1 MSNQAELDQLANAEL
16 ERLQRQL
23 RTLQLELRGLLD
35 YKTKQL
41 KKQNHM
47 ISGLQK
53 EHQLLTTEIITLEGG
68 THAKKSVVKE
78 KNLSTLQ
85 LQEADVQRSLQT
97 ERINLWELEG
107 HIKKIEKEIN
117 CMRKLEVP
125 DSCYKDTICKV
136 QKSVIK
142 LENRLDVVNKKCS
155 DVLTENSKL
164 RDVINHMLQDRAKF
178 NDMWQTMVTKYNEGK
193 KYIMDL
199 VDQSTLAYD
208 QREELCN
215 KLQLLKDRSE
225 NDKIMHI
232 QEMREMQRRL
242 EHDAKLQKFFDIKGQ
257 KRQNPELEQREINK
271 KLAQK
276 EAFEKQLEDYKG
288 IIDKM
293 KDLYKEPDTAKLAAQ
308 FKRQE
313 EENFALFNYVNELSN
328 EVEVL
333 NDTTQELTD
342 EIERQK
348 AELLEK
354 ELKQKT
360 ESLEYLSEQLEKGKS
375 QNNAAKEKAEIL
387 DKRLHEM
394 LMGIWEIFRQL
405 ACDDAPILNVLSSKT
420 SMTSH
425 NVKLFIGVIEKRINM
440 TISTVHIDESSNT
453 ILAKKDRVPKFNV
466 KESAKKKK

>member
-1 MSNQAELDQLANAEL
+1 MLNWNVYKDS
-16 ERLQRQL
+16 
-23 RTLQLELRGLLD
+23 LLD

-41 KKQNHM
+41 KKQNHL

-53 EHQLLTTEIITLEGG
+53 EHQQLTTEIITLEGG
-68 THAKKSVVKE
+68 SHAKRSVGKE
-78 KNLSTLQ
+78 KKLSTLQ
-85 LQEADVQRSLQT
+85 LQEADVQRTLQS
-97 ERINLWELEG
+97 ERTNLWELEG
-107 HIKKIEKEIN
+107 HIKKIEKEIDS
-117 CMRKLEVP
+117 MRKLEVP

-136 QKSVIK
+136 QKSVVK

-164 RDVINHMLQDRAKF
+164 RDNINHMLQDRANF
-178 NDMWQTMVTKYNEGK
+178 NEMWQSMVTQFNEGK

-199 VDQSTLAYD
+199 IDQSTLAYD

-257 KRQNPELEQREINK
+257 KRQNPELEQREVNK

-276 EAFEKQLEDYKG
+276 EAFERQLQDYKA

-293 KDLYKEPDTAKLAAQ
+293 KDLYKEPDTNKLAAQ

-333 NDTTQELTD
+333 NDTTQELSD

-348 AELLEK
+348 ADLLEK
-354 ELKQKT
+354 EQKQKT
-360 ESLEYLSEQLEKGKS
+360 ESLEYLSEQLENAKT

-394 LMGIWEIFRQL
+394 LTGIWEVFKQL
-405 ACDDAPILNVLSSKT
+405 SCDDAPILNVLSSKT

-440 TISTVHIDESSNT
+440 TISSVHIDESSNT

>member
-1 MSNQAELDQLANAEL
+1 MNGQTELEESANAEL
-16 ERLQRQL
+16 QRLQRQL
-23 RTLQLELRGLLD
+23 RTLQLELRSLLD

-41 KKQNHM
+41 KKQNHI
-47 ISGLQK
+47 ISVLQQ
-53 EHQLLTTEIITLEGG
+53 EHKQLTNEITTLEGG
-68 THAKKSVVKE
+68 THAKKNVSKE
-78 KNLSTLQ
+78 KKLIYLQ
-85 LQEADVQRSLQT
+85 NQEAEVQRILAS

-107 HIKKIEKEIN
+107 HIKKMEKEIDGL
-117 CMRKLEVP
+117 RKLEVP

-136 QKSVIK
+136 QKSVVK

-164 RDVINHMLQDRAKF
+164 RDSINHMLQDRANF
-178 NDMWQTMVTKYNEGK
+178 NEMWQSMVTQFNEGK

-199 VDQSTLAYD
+199 IDQSTLAYD

-215 KLQLLKDRSE
+215 KLQVLKDRNE

-257 KRQNPELEQREINK
+257 KRLNPELEQRESDK

-276 EAFEKQLEDYKG
+276 EAFERQLAEYKE
-288 IIDKM
+288 IIDRM
-293 KDLYKEPDTAKLAAQ
+293 KELYQESDTQKLTVQ

-313 EENFALFNYVNELSN
+313 EENFALFSYVNELSH

-333 NDTTQELTD
+333 NDTTQELSD

-354 ELKQKT
+354 ETLQKT
-360 ESLEYLSEQLEKGKS
+360 EALDYLNEQLEKAEL
-375 QNNAAKEKAEIL
+375 QNNEAKEKLRIL
-387 DKRLHEM
+387 ELRLQQM
-394 LMGIWEIFRQL
+394 LLGISEIFKQL
-405 ACDDAPILNVLSSKT
+405 SCDDAPILNVLSSKT

-425 NVKLFIGVIEKRINM
+425 NVKLFIGVIEKRIN
-440 TISTVHIDESSNT
+440 TIINGINIEDSSNK
-453 ILAKKDRVPKFNV
+453 ILAKKDRIPKFNI
-466 KESAKKKK
+466 KESAKTKK

>member
-1 MSNQAELDQLANAEL
+1 MNGLAELEESANAEL
-16 ERLQRQL
+16 QRLQRQL
-23 RTLQLELRGLLD
+23 RTLQLELRSLLD

-41 KKQNHM
+41 KKQNHI
-47 ISGLQK
+47 ISVLQQ
-53 EHQLLTTEIITLEGG
+53 EHKQLTNEINTLEGG
-68 THAKKSVVKE
+68 THAKKNVNKE
-78 KNLSTLQ
+78 KKLMYLQ
-85 LQEADVQRSLQT
+85 NQESEVQRILAN

-107 HIKKIEKEIN
+107 HIKKMEKEIDGL
-117 CMRKLEVP
+117 RRLEVP

-136 QKSVIK
+136 QKSVVK

-164 RDVINHMLQDRAKF
+164 RDSINHMLQDRANF
-178 NDMWQTMVTKYNEGK
+178 NEMWQSMVTQFNEGK

-199 VDQSTLAYD
+199 IDQSTLAYD

-215 KLQLLKDRSE
+215 KLQVLKDRNE

-257 KRQNPELEQREINK
+257 KRLNPELEQRETDK

-276 EAFEKQLEDYKG
+276 EAFERQLSEYKE
-288 IIDKM
+288 IIDRM
-293 KDLYKEPDTAKLAAQ
+293 KELYQESDTQKLTVQ

-313 EENFALFNYVNELSN
+313 EENFALFSYVNELSH

-333 NDTTQELTD
+333 NDTTQELSD

-354 ELKQKT
+354 ETLQKT
-360 ESLEYLSEQLEKGKS
+360 EALDYLNEQLEKAEL
-375 QNNAAKEKAEIL
+375 QNNEAKEKLRHLEL
-387 DKRLHEM
+387 RLQQM
-394 LMGIWEIFRQL
+394 LLGISEIFKQL
-405 ACDDAPILNVLSSKT
+405 SCDDAPILNVLCSKT

-425 NVKLFIGVIEKRINM
+425 NVKLFIGVIEKRINN
-440 TISTVHIDESSNT
+440 IINGINIEDSSNK
-453 ILAKKDRVPKFNV
+453 ILAKKDRIPKFNV
-466 KESAKKKK
+466 KESAKMKK

>member
-1 MSNQAELDQLANAEL
+1 MTNQAELDQLANAEL

-23 RTLQLELRGLLD
+23 RSLQLELRGLLD

-41 KKQNHM
+41 KKQNHL

-53 EHQLLTTEIITLEGG
+53 EHQQLTTEIITLEGG
-68 THAKKSVVKE
+68 SHAKRSVGKE
-78 KNLSTLQ
+78 KKLSTLQ
-85 LQEADVQRSLQT
+85 LQEADVQRILQN
-97 ERINLWELEG
+97 ERTNLWELEG
-107 HIKKIEKEIN
+107 HIKKIEKEIDG
-117 CMRKLEVP
+117 MRKLEVP

-136 QKSVIK
+136 QKSVVK

-164 RDVINHMLQDRAKF
+164 RDNINHMLQDRANF
-178 NDMWQTMVTKYNEGK
+178 NEMWQSMVTQFNEGK

-199 VDQSTLAYD
+199 IDQSTLAYD

-225 NDKIMHI
+225 NDKIIHI

-257 KRQNPELEQREINK
+257 KRQNPELEQREVNK
-271 KLAQK
+271 KMAQK
-276 EAFEKQLEDYKG
+276 EAFERQLQDYKA

-293 KDLYKEPDTAKLAAQ
+293 KDLYKEPDTSKLAAQ

-333 NDTTQELTD
+333 NDTTQELSD

-348 AELLEK
+348 ADLLEK
-354 ELKQKT
+354 EQKQKT
-360 ESLEYLSEQLEKGKS
+360 ESLEYLSEQLENAKT

-394 LMGIWEIFRQL
+394 LTGIWEVFKY
-405 ACDDAPILNVLSSKT
+405 V
-420 SMTSH
+420 
-425 NVKLFIGVIEKRINM
+425 F
-440 TISTVHIDESSNT
+440 
-453 ILAKKDRVPKFNV
+453 
-466 KESAKKKK
+466 SALK

>member
-1 MSNQAELDQLANAEL
+1 MTNQAELDQLANAEL

-23 RTLQLELRGLLD
+23 RSLQLELRSLLD

-41 KKQNHM
+41 KKQNHL

-53 EHQLLTTEIITLEGG
+53 EHQQLTTEIITLEGG
-68 THAKKSVVKE
+68 SHAKRSVGKE
-78 KNLSTLQ
+78 KKLSTLQ
-85 LQEADVQRSLQT
+85 LQEADVQRTLQS
-97 ERINLWELEG
+97 ERTNLWELEG
-107 HIKKIEKEIN
+107 HIKKIEKEIDS
-117 CMRKLEVP
+117 MRKLEVP

-136 QKSVIK
+136 QKSVVK

-164 RDVINHMLQDRAKF
+164 RDNINHMLQDRANF
-178 NDMWQTMVTKYNEGK
+178 NEMWQSMVTQFNEGK

-199 VDQSTLAYD
+199 IDQSTLAYD

-257 KRQNPELEQREINK
+257 KRQNPELEQREVNK

-276 EAFEKQLEDYKG
+276 EAFERQLQDYKA

-293 KDLYKEPDTAKLAAQ
+293 KDLYKEPDTNKLAAQ

-333 NDTTQELTD
+333 NDTTQELSD

-348 AELLEK
+348 ADLLEK
-354 ELKQKT
+354 EQKQKT
-360 ESLEYLSEQLEKGKS
+360 ESLEYLSEQLENAKT

-394 LMGIWEIFRQL
+394 LTGIWEVFKQL
-405 ACDDAPILNVLSSKT
+405 SCDDAPILNVLSSKT

-440 TISTVHIDESSNT
+440 TISSVHIDESSNT